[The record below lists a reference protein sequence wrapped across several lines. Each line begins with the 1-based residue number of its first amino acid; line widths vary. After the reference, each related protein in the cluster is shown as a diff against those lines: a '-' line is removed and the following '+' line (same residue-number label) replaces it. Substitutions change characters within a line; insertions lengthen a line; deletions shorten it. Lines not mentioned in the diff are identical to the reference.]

1 MVCSWCDSYTAP
13 AALEPLQVQKYFES
27 PRASITEAVSGSRSG
42 SFQHDKDDNDNYRA
56 TGTQTIERP
65 LFCFSLCCL
74 LQRVNR
80 SLMRSLCVARSE
92 ILQQRPYHHYWNSH
106 NLTSRSCRLALD
118 TDTTRESTKTVNHLN
133 RYHHQFPLDLQGWPR
148 RWTQTVLYHQISVAI

>member
-27 PRASITEAVSGSRSG
+27 PRASITEAVSSSRSG
-42 SFQHDKDDNDNYRA
+42 IIQHDNDNYRA
-56 TGTQTIERP
+56 TGTQMIESP
-65 LFCFSLCCL
+65 LFCFSSWCL

-92 ILQQRPYHHYWNSH
+92 IMQQRPYHHYWNSH

-118 TDTTRESTKTVNHLN
+118 TDTTRESKKTVNHLN
-133 RYHHQFPLDLQGWPR
+133 RYHHQFPLYLQGCPR
-148 RWTQTVLYHQISVAI
+148 RWTQTVIYHQISVAV

>member
-13 AALEPLQVQKYFES
+13 AALESLQVQKYFES

-42 SFQHDKDDNDNYRA
+42 SFHHDNDNHRA
-56 TGTQTIERP
+56 RGTQAIERP
-65 LFCFSLCCL
+65 LFYFSSCCL

-80 SLMRSLCVARSE
+80 SLMRSLGVARSE
-92 ILQQRPYHHYWNSH
+92 ILQQRPYHHSCNSH

-148 RWTQTVLYHQISVAI
+148 RWTQTVLYQQISVTI

>member
-13 AALEPLQVQKYFES
+13 VALESLQVQKYFES
-27 PRASITEAVSGSRSG
+27 PRSSITEAVSVSRNGSVH
-42 SFQHDKDDNDNYRA
+42 HDNDDDNHRA
-56 TGTQTIERP
+56 TGTQATERP
-65 LFCFSLCCL
+65 LICFSSCCL

-80 SLMRSLCVARSE
+80 SLMRSLGVARSE
-92 ILQQRPYHHYWNSH
+92 ILQQCPYHHYWNSH
-106 NLTSRSCRLALD
+106 SLTSRSCRLALD

>member
-1 MVCSWCDSYTAP
+1 MVCSWCDNYTAP
-13 AALEPLQVQKYFES
+13 AALESLQVQKYFES
-27 PRASITEAVSGSRSG
+27 PRASIREAVLGSRSG
-42 SFQHDKDDNDNYRA
+42 SFHHDNDDNDNHRA

-65 LFCFSLCCL
+65 LLCFSSCCL

-80 SLMRSLCVARSE
+80 SLMRSLGVARSE

-106 NLTSRSCRLALD
+106 NLTSRSCGLALD

>member
-42 SFQHDKDDNDNYRA
+42 SFQHDNDNYRA
-56 TGTQTIERP
+56 TRTQTIERP

-80 SLMRSLCVARSE
+80 SLMRSLCVTRSE

-106 NLTSRSCRLALD
+106 NLTSRSFRLALD
-118 TDTTRESTKTVNHLN
+118 ADTTRENTKTVNHLN